1 MAQNVT
7 SYYGKNWKI
16 IIIYLIITV
25 IMEIMVKMILM
36 LVNKDDNKQQHF

>member
-7 SYYGKNWKI
+7 SYYCKNWKI

-25 IMEIMVKMILM
+25 IEIMVKMILM
-36 LVNKDDNKQQHF
+36 LMNKDDNKQQHF